1 MNRTLFTGIVLASV
15 AALSGCAANAPKE
28 LLDARAAF
36 ERAKSS
42 QASSVTPAD
51 VASARDALLRAESSF
66 DDDGDN
72 LRTRSFAYVA
82 ERMSERAVVRAGTLV
97 AERDKVAAEKQLVD
111 TATSTAE
118 GLSKEVNQKDREL
131 ATSGEKLQDE
141 RSKRIAAE
149 KKAQDAL
156 NRLAAFATIKEEA
169 RGLVITLPGGVLFET
184 NKATLLGTAEE
195 RLNQVADALLA
206 DRDATMVIE
215 GHTDSQGNDAINDKL
230 SKDRAD
236 SVRDYLLK
244 RGVAADRLSSVG
256 KGSKSPIADNK
267 SAEGRANNRRV
278 EIVVTGRAANAAK
291 LAPAANTKTEV
302 R

>member
-1 MNRTLFTGIVLASV
+1 MNRTLFTGIVLASI

-36 ERAKSS
+36 EKAKTS
-42 QASSVTPAD
+42 QAASVTPAD

-82 ERMSERAVVRAGTLV
+82 ERMSERAVVRAATLL
-97 AERDKVAAEKQLVD
+97 AERDKVNAEKQLVD
-111 TATSTAE
+111 TATNTAE
-118 GLSKEVNQKDREL
+118 GLSKEVNAKDRQL
-131 ATSGEKLQDE
+131 ATTGEKLQDE
-141 RSKRIAAE
+141 RTARIAAE

-156 NRLAAFATIKEEA
+156 ARLAAFASIKEEA

-195 RLNQVADALLA
+195 RLNQVADALLS
-206 DRDATMVIE
+206 DRDATIVIE

-236 SVRDYLLK
+236 SVREYLLK

-267 SAEGRANNRRV
+267 SPEGRANNRRV
-278 EIVVTGRAANAAK
+278 EIIVSGRANK
-291 LAPAANTKTEV
+291 GPTKTEV

>member
-1 MNRTLFTGIVLASV
+1 MNRTLFTGIVLASI

-36 ERAKSS
+36 EKAKSS
-42 QASSVTPAD
+42 QAASVTPAD

-82 ERMSERAVVRAGTLV
+82 ERMSERAVVRAGTLI
-97 AERDKVAAEKQLVD
+97 AERDKVNAEKQLVD

-131 ATSGEKLQDE
+131 ASTGEKLQDE

-156 NRLAAFATIKEEA
+156 NRLAAFATVKEEA

-195 RLNQVADALLA
+195 RLNQVADALIA
-206 DRDATMVIE
+206 DRDATIVIE

-267 SAEGRANNRRV
+267 SPEGRANNRRV
-278 EIVVTGRAANAAK
+278 EIIVTGRAANAAK